1 VCEQGLGLGNPHRE
15 GINLCYEGSASQ
27 THGRARKFLLFNQL
41 RFFRRLMR
49 LLTRGGFCVG
59 NTACNNLVAFLDDF
73 PIPATLFAVGHN
85 AEFNVFHQL
94 VPRNDYQ
101 GGIRTLST
109 VPHSEHMKARS
120 PGSRPRGEMSATS
133 SILPPHCL
141 QAGSGPRDHSDR

>member
-1 VCEQGLGLGNPHRE
+1 
-15 GINLCYEGSASQ
+15 
-27 THGRARKFLLFNQL
+27 
-41 RFFRRLMR
+41 MR
-49 LLTRGGFCVG
+49 LLTRSRFCVG

-109 VPHSEHMKARS
+109 MPHSEHMKARS
-120 PGSRPRGEMSATS
+120 PGSRPRYL
-133 SILPPHCL
+133 IHPPAAL
-141 QAGSGPRDHSDR
+141 LAGRVRTTRPF